1 MKKRV
6 LSAIIQV
13 DNFVIQHE
21 PHVSLALWDDGHT
34 QEDKAAAKKARNSNK
49 WIFVASADL
58 KRFYIA
64 PKV

>member
-1 MKKRV
+1 MKNRV
-6 LSAIIQV
+6 LSPIIQV
-13 DNFVIQHE
+13 DNFVIHE
-21 PHVSLALWDDGHT
+21 PHVSLALWDDGHP